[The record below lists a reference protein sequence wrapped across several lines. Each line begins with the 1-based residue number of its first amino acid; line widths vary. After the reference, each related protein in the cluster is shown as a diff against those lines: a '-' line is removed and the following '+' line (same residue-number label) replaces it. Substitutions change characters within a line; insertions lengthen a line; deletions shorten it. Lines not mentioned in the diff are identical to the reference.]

1 MYIVRGQWYSSC
13 MRSSML
19 HGSETCPVRKQ
30 NTMALERTDMK
41 MVRWM
46 YGIKVKDRV
55 PKRVAGKTR
64 IG

>member
-1 MYIVRGQWYSSC
+1 